1 MFHRRDQAGN
11 RLMDTIMS
19 EQVNET
25 IKTFLRMTKED
36 FDQLLSFVGPRIQW
50 MDTNMREAVT
60 AQERLMIT
68 LRFLATGETF
78 TSLQFIFRVSKS
90 LISSIVKDVCA
101 VLNEQLRSYVKM
113 PSNTQQWRE
122 VSKKFEDRWNFP
134 HAIGAIDGKH
144 VRIRAPSHSG
154 SEYYNYKNLFSIVLL
169 AVVDADYN
177 FLHADVGG
185 KGGISD
191 GGVFKN
197 SCFYQRLENNSLN
210 IPEPEPLW
218 IPYTIRVPYFL
229 LGDKA
234 FAFTSYCIRPF
245 AGEHPTGKH
254 ANEEYLEEFLEEDI
268 DCVGGE
274 SSSHQ
279 PPTTSR

>member
-1 MFHRRDQAGN
+1 
-11 RLMDTIMS
+11 
-19 EQVNET
+19 
-25 IKTFLRMTKED
+25 
-36 FDQLLSFVGPRIQW
+36 

-154 SEYYNYKNLFSIVLL
+154 SEYYNYKNFFSIVLL

-177 FLHADVGG
+177 FLHADV
-185 KGGISD
+185 
-191 GGVFKN
+191 
-197 SCFYQRLENNSLN
+197 N
-210 IPEPEPLW
+210 ILQEVW
-218 IPYTIRVPYFL
+218 
-229 LGDKA
+229 
-234 FAFTSYCIRPF
+234 S
-245 AGEHPTGKH
+245 
-254 ANEEYLEEFLEEDI
+254 EYLILVTLELAW
-268 DCVGGE
+268 
-274 SSSHQ
+274 
-279 PPTTSR
+279 